1 MLIRVGKLQ
10 FICLI
15 GGRVFNPRQQQ
26 YVVNVYL
33 WSLSAR
39 TYITYNFTYL
49 LHTTTQFVPRHKLKH
64 TGYALALQRTNG
76 LHKRD

>member
-15 GGRVFNPRQQQ
+15 GGRVCNPRQQQ

-39 TYITYNFTYL
+39 TYITYNLTYL

-76 LHKRD
+76 LHKR

>member
-49 LHTTTQFVPRHKLKH
+49 LHTTTITYYYSICTKAQID
-64 TGYALALQRTNG
+64 TNW
-76 LHKRD
+76 LRPCTSAH

>member
-15 GGRVFNPRQQQ
+15 GGRVCNPRQQQ

-39 TYITYNFTYL
+39 TYITYLFNILITY
-49 LHTTTQFVPRHKLKH
+49 
-64 TGYALALQRTNG
+64 YSNCALAQFETYWLRPCVSA
-76 LHKRD
+76 H